1 MAVAVLSA
9 LLYWPLYMLVL
20 PSTLATADPAEIVLQ
35 GLFQGVLVVVI
46 AMILFARAVA
56 ELGPVRLSLFMAMV
70 PGLAVLVS
78 VPLLG
83 ETPGAW
89 PMAGLLFVSLGAL
102 QPWRWLPTKTPPGS
116 GGVR

>member
-1 MAVAVLSA
+1 MAASA
-9 LLYWPLYMLVL
+9 A
-20 PSTLATADPAEIVLQ
+20 PSSND
-35 GLFQGVLVVVI
+35 
-46 AMILFARAVA
+46 R
-56 ELGPVRLSLFMAMV
+56 PVRLSLFMAMV